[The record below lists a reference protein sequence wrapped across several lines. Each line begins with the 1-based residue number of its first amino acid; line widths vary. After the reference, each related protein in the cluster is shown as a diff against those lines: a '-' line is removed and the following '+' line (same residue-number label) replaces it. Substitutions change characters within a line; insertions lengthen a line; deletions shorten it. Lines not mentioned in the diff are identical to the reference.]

1 MEKKSCACNRGLKV
15 IDTWTITEAT
25 GVDKV
30 TRTSCQ
36 NIPTVLGGT
45 KGKLSTKELKLDGDI
60 RG

>member
-1 MEKKSCACNRGLKV
+1 MIG
-15 IDTWTITEAT
+15 TWTITEAT

-30 TRTSCQ
+30 TRTSRQ

-45 KGKLSTKELKLDGDI
+45 KGNLSKKELKLDGDV